1 MQAEGA
7 VRKGVREEID
17 ESPDSGAS
25 DAADLACEVRGVT
38 KSFGAVAAV
47 DDVSVGIEPGS
58 LTCLIGPNGA
68 GKSTLLAC
76 VSGLLRVDAGAIVIE
91 GRDVT
96 RWTAHRRAE
105 AGLGAVFQT
114 TRPLEHLDV
123 LGNAM
128 VGCHTWTRSGFVEA
142 MVRVPWQRRE
152 ERRIEEQA
160 YEALELVGLADRAE
174 APAGSLPLGQLRLL
188 AVSRAL
194 AQRPRLLLLDEPAA
208 GLRQA
213 EKARLVETL
222 LALKG
227 RGLTQI
233 LVEHDMAFVGSLADR
248 VVVLDRGQC
257 DRGRHPRRGTP
268 ESSSRRGVSGVGDA
282 MTLLELDT
290 VTVQYGRAV
299 AVDGVSLTV
308 AAGERVALIG
318 PNGAGKTSVIN
329 AACGVV
335 RPAGGRVLIE
345 GEDVTGSTPSV
356 VVRRGISQVPEGRH
370 VFSSLPI
377 EANLLLGAYGRVFRL
392 EIVSSTL
399 RYLRSRQ
406 EVREQ
411 LDRVYDLL
419 PKLRELRE
427 RPAGRTSGGEQQM
440 VAIGRA
446 LMARPRLLA
455 IDELSLGLAPLL
467 VQSLAEFLVRLNDEE
482 GVAILLVDQSASLAF
497 SLCERAYVLE
507 TGRVALEGLSSELA
521 GRPEVRSAYLGGG
534 SA

>member
-1 MQAEGA
+1 M
-7 VRKGVREEID
+7 
-17 ESPDSGAS
+17 
-25 DAADLACEVRGVT
+25 
-38 KSFGAVAAV
+38 
-47 DDVSVGIEPGS
+47 
-58 LTCLIGPNGA
+58 
-68 GKSTLLAC
+68 TLLA
-76 VSGLLRVDAGAIVIE
+76 VDE
-91 GRDVT
+91 
-96 RWTAHRRAE
+96 
-105 AGLGAVFQT
+105 
-114 TRPLEHLDV
+114 
-123 LGNAM
+123 
-128 VGCHTWTRSGFVEA
+128 
-142 MVRVPWQRRE
+142 
-152 ERRIEEQA
+152 
-160 YEALELVGLADRAE
+160 
-174 APAGSLPLGQLRLL
+174 
-188 AVSRAL
+188 
-194 AQRPRLLLLDEPAA
+194 
-208 GLRQA
+208 
-213 EKARLVETL
+213 
-222 LALKG
+222 
-227 RGLTQI
+227 
-233 LVEHDMAFVGSLADR
+233 
-248 VVVLDRGQC
+248 VVVRYGQ
-257 DRGRHPRRGTP
+257 
-268 ESSSRRGVSGVGDA
+268 
-282 MTLLELDT
+282 
-290 VTVQYGRAV
+290 AV
-299 AVDGVSLTV
+299 AVDGVSLQI
-308 AAGERVALIG
+308 APRERVALIG

>member
-1 MQAEGA
+1 
-7 VRKGVREEID
+7 
-17 ESPDSGAS
+17 
-25 DAADLACEVRGVT
+25 
-38 KSFGAVAAV
+38 
-47 DDVSVGIEPGS
+47 
-58 LTCLIGPNGA
+58 
-68 GKSTLLAC
+68 
-76 VSGLLRVDAGAIVIE
+76 
-91 GRDVT
+91 
-96 RWTAHRRAE
+96 
-105 AGLGAVFQT
+105 
-114 TRPLEHLDV
+114 
-123 LGNAM
+123 
-128 VGCHTWTRSGFVEA
+128 
-142 MVRVPWQRRE
+142 
-152 ERRIEEQA
+152 
-160 YEALELVGLADRAE
+160 
-174 APAGSLPLGQLRLL
+174 
-188 AVSRAL
+188 
-194 AQRPRLLLLDEPAA
+194 
-208 GLRQA
+208 
-213 EKARLVETL
+213 
-222 LALKG
+222 
-227 RGLTQI
+227 
-233 LVEHDMAFVGSLADR
+233 
-248 VVVLDRGQC
+248 
-257 DRGRHPRRGTP
+257 
-268 ESSSRRGVSGVGDA
+268 
-282 MTLLELDT
+282 MTLLELDG

-370 VFSSLPI
+370 VFSSLPV

-411 LDRVYDLL
+411 LDRVYELL

-507 TGRVALEGLSSELA
+507 TGRVALEGPSGELA

>member
-1 MQAEGA
+1 
-7 VRKGVREEID
+7 
-17 ESPDSGAS
+17 
-25 DAADLACEVRGVT
+25 
-38 KSFGAVAAV
+38 
-47 DDVSVGIEPGS
+47 
-58 LTCLIGPNGA
+58 
-68 GKSTLLAC
+68 
-76 VSGLLRVDAGAIVIE
+76 
-91 GRDVT
+91 
-96 RWTAHRRAE
+96 
-105 AGLGAVFQT
+105 
-114 TRPLEHLDV
+114 
-123 LGNAM
+123 
-128 VGCHTWTRSGFVEA
+128 
-142 MVRVPWQRRE
+142 
-152 ERRIEEQA
+152 
-160 YEALELVGLADRAE
+160 
-174 APAGSLPLGQLRLL
+174 
-188 AVSRAL
+188 
-194 AQRPRLLLLDEPAA
+194 
-208 GLRQA
+208 
-213 EKARLVETL
+213 
-222 LALKG
+222 
-227 RGLTQI
+227 
-233 LVEHDMAFVGSLADR
+233 
-248 VVVLDRGQC
+248 
-257 DRGRHPRRGTP
+257 
-268 ESSSRRGVSGVGDA
+268 
-282 MTLLELDT
+282 MTLLELDA

-299 AVDGVSLTV
+299 AVDGVSLAV
-308 AAGERVALIG
+308 GAGERVALIG

-399 RYLRSRQ
+399 RYLRSRH

-507 TGRVALEGLSSELA
+507 TGRVALEGPSSELE